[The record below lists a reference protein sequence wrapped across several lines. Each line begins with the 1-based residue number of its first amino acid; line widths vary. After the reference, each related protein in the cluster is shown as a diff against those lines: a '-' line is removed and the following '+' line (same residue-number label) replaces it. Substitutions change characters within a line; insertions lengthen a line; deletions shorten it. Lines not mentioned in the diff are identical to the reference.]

1 MNTANEVDC
10 SHSMSAVSDCKVPSL
25 GMSLWSCGPGRCR
38 RLRTLPRQPEFYSS
52 LTSLSAAPG
61 RMRLRRGHPDGPNFF
76 ICDARTIGRQ
86 AVAQVAYS
94 RDTKSRTAA
103 GGIIPFSVAA
113 FAMEARSDEPI

>member
-25 GMSLWSCGPGRCR
+25 VCLCGRAARAFR
-38 RLRTLPRQPEFYSS
+38 RLRTLPQQPEFYSS

-103 GGIIPFSVAA
+103 GGGIPFS
-113 FAMEARSDEPI
+113 

>member
-1 MNTANEVDC
+1 
-10 SHSMSAVSDCKVPSL
+10 
-25 GMSLWSCGPGRCR
+25 MSLWSCGPGRCR
-38 RLRTLPRQPEFYSS
+38 RLRTLPQQPEFYSS

-61 RMRLRRGHPDGPNFF
+61 RMQLRRGHPDGPNFF

-103 GGIIPFSVAA
+103 GGGIPLSVAA
-113 FAMEARSDEPI
+113 FVSGARAGGPIRASTAIFESLG